1 MSKSLMDTA
10 TFWEITKHLLYD
22 KHDNDTNIS
31 LVIDELDEMIT
42 QTIRNA
48 IHISQRVSFS
58 MQQKEESNNDQ

>member
-10 TFWEITKHLLYD
+10 TFWEITKHPLYD